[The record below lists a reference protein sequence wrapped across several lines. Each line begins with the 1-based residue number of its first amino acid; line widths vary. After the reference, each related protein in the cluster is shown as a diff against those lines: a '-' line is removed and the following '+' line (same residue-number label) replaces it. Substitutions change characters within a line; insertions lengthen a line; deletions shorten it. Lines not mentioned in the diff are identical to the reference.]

1 MEGFHGYTT
10 PFLANLLYAHNREFN
25 IMIQF
30 NFILQKTYFRMGF
43 FNIRMEFERYFSNAD
58 RQITVFVGPQKQSIS
73 GRISRRYNINHT
85 PRIFGGVELRNW
97 FQSNFEMMDQLKGV
111 IISED
116 EIWIQNS
123 D

>member
-1 MEGFHGYTT
+1 
-10 PFLANLLYAHNREFN
+10 
-25 IMIQF
+25 MIQF

-43 FNIRMEFERYFSNAD
+43 FNIRMEFERYFSKTD
-58 RQITVFVGPQKQSIS
+58 RPLTIYVGPQKHSIS
-73 GRISRRYNINHT
+73 GRISRRYNTNHT
-85 PRIFGGVELRNW
+85 PRILGGIELRNW